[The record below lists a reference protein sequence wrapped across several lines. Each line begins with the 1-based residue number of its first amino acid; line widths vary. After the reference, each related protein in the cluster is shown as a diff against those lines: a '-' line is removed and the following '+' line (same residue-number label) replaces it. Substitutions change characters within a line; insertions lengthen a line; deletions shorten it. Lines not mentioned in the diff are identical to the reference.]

1 MSGND
6 LEPFVR
12 SLSIAQRFFFDKNVL
27 AVWRAVTLD
36 INMWWTERVHEE
48 ARTSLDPNPGGL
60 WAQAWSNGGALLGT
74 VTHAQAPVLL
84 RVSGPLAMSTPVFN
98 TVELVLEPTT
108 EGGTNLHL
116 THHAFGMLGPEDQA
130 AYEEVWRSLLD
141 GSLRQYL
148 DR

>member
-1 MSGND
+1 MSASD

-12 SLSIAQRFFFDKNVL
+12 SLSISQRFFYDKNVL

-48 ARTSLDPNPGGL
+48 ARTSLDPTPGGL
-60 WAQAWSNGGALLGT
+60 WSQAWSNGGALLGT
-74 VTHAQAPVLL
+74 VTHVQAPVLL

-98 TVELVLEPTT
+98 MVELVLEPST
-108 EGGTNLHL
+108 EDGTNLYL
-116 THHAFGMLGPEDQA
+116 THHAFGILGPDDQA

-141 GSLRQYL
+141 GSLRQHLY
-148 DR
+148 R